1 MHSQYA
7 GAYLNGLFDLQSA
20 RKASERALDQKLQPC
35 HMCGVDSRQTAIKR
49 KTMAEIGEP
58 EKRRILIPN
67 ETEPTPQVTPER
79 REPAKVPAK
88 EPA

>member
-1 MHSQYA
+1 
-7 GAYLNGLFDLQSA
+7 
-20 RKASERALDQKLQPC
+20 
-35 HMCGVDSRQTAIKR
+35 
-49 KTMAEIGEP
+49 MAEIGEP